1 MQNFLVI
8 IICMGMIALDKS
20 LAKYGFHRDD
30 ITDVFLTH
38 LHFDHCGGSINR
50 EGDKLVP
57 AFKNAIYWSN
67 EAHWKWAHIQMKEK
81 KHPF

>member
-8 IICMGMIALDKS
+8 IICMVMIRLDKS
-20 LAKYGFHRDD
+20 LAKHGFTKDD

-38 LHFDHCGGSINR
+38 LHFDHCGGSIAR

-57 AFKNAIYWSN
+57 AFKNATYWSN
-67 EAHWKWAHIQMKEK
+67 ETTLGMGH
-81 KHPF
+81 